1 MIQVRRTIKL
11 KDGVTAD
18 LLFTPHIAVYE
29 ERAGLRNEVGPD
41 SGTMAVM
48 ERYADLMYLAALNA
62 WELDGHGTMEDYPH
76 TRGDF
81 HALMQADPKEFV
93 AAMKFAVSALTG
105 KTEKELTAEEEKRRQ
120 AARNEAKTGE
130 GGEAGDVKKK
140 PSMFSRIMGRLNRS
154 S

>member
-11 KDGVTAD
+11 MDGVKAD
-18 LLFTPHIAVYE
+18 LLFTPHMAVYE
-29 ERAGLRNEVGPD
+29 EPAGIKNEINAS

-62 WELDGHGTMEDYPH
+62 WELDGHGTMEDYPL

-81 HALMQADPKEFV
+81 HALMQADPKEFADTV
-93 AAMKFAVSALTG
+93 KFAVSALTG
-105 KTEKELTAEEEKRRQ
+105 KTVKELTAEEEKRRQ
-120 AARNEAKTGE
+120 EAGKSAKNEDGE
-130 GGEAGDVKKK
+130 GVKKK
-140 PSMFSRIMGRLNRS
+140 SSIRSRIMGLLRRS